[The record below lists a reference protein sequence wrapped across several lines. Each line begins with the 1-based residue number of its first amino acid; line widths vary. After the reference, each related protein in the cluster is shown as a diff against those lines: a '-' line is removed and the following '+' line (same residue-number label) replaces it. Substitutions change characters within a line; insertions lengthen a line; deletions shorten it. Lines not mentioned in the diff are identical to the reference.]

1 MVTKIGRWSATH
13 PLRAIIVW
21 LVVIVT
27 AAVGGSS
34 IGARQATEVDLGVG
48 ESCQST
54 ELIDAAALQQPAVE
68 NFLIAARSGT
78 LDQQQAAAAAS
89 ELAGRLRGLPEVSQV
104 SDPIPAPTGQSLLIT
119 AQIAG
124 NPETADERV
133 QPLRDATAAVQ
144 ESYPELQID
153 QAGPASIRADFFAML
168 DKDVNRA
175 TFLSVPVT
183 LLVLLVAFAALV
195 AAGVP
200 VLLGLS
206 SVFAGIGLWAL
217 ASHLVP
223 DPGMV
228 MHVIVLMGMAV
239 GVDYSL
245 FYLRR
250 VREERIRGRSTT
262 VAVSL
267 AAATSGRAVLVSGVA
282 VTVSMAGL
290 YLANDTVFSAMATG
304 AILTVA
310 VAIVSSLTVLPAI
323 LVKVG
328 DKVDR
333 PRVPVLWR
341 LTGKGPNP
349 RLWSALLRPALRHP
363 VVTFIVATGALL
375 ALAYPMLAISLKT
388 TATDDFPRT
397 LAAMRSYDRI
407 VAEFPSRGITHVV
420 VARVPSGRESAGSAA
435 MDRLS
440 DRIEEDSLFA
450 RDQQPE
456 RRTSTDGRTFL
467 LEVATPYPS
476 DSPEAERALDRLR
489 NDLVPTTIGN
499 IPGAEYAVGGEVASN
514 VDYTDN
520 VAEKLPFVLGAVLL
534 LALVIM
540 AAAFRS
546 IVVALTAILLNLL
559 SIAAAF
565 GALALIFQNSW
576 AEGLLGFESTGH
588 VVAWVP
594 MFLLVVLFG
603 LSMDYHVFVVSR
615 IRESVLAG
623 MSTRDAIADGIT
635 RSAGVVTSAAAVMV
649 SVFAIFAALS
659 FIEMKQIG
667 VGLAIA
673 VIIDATIIR
682 VVVLPSLMSM
692 LGRANWWPSREVKV
706 VPATARTQDPE
717 MLPTG

>member
-1 MVTKIGRWSATH
+1 
-13 PLRAIIVW
+13 
-21 LVVIVT
+21 
-27 AAVGGSS
+27 
-34 IGARQATEVDLGVG
+34 
-48 ESCQST
+48 
-54 ELIDAAALQQPAVE
+54 
-68 NFLIAARSGT
+68 
-78 LDQQQAAAAAS
+78 
-89 ELAGRLRGLPEVSQV
+89 
-104 SDPIPAPTGQSLLIT
+104 
-119 AQIAG
+119 
-124 NPETADERV
+124 
-133 QPLRDATAAVQ
+133 
-144 ESYPELQID
+144 
-153 QAGPASIRADFFAML
+153 
-168 DKDVNRA
+168 
-175 TFLSVPVT
+175 
-183 LLVLLVAFAALV
+183 VL
-195 AAGVP
+195 
-200 VLLGLS
+200 
-206 SVFAGIGLWAL
+206 AGIGVCAL

-223 DPGMV
+223 GPGMV

-456 RRTSTDGRTFL
+456 RR
-467 LEVATPYPS
+467 
-476 DSPEAERALDRLR
+476 
-489 NDLVPTTIGN
+489 
-499 IPGAEYAVGGEVASN
+499 
-514 VDYTDN
+514 
-520 VAEKLPFVLGAVLL
+520 
-534 LALVIM
+534 
-540 AAAFRS
+540 
-546 IVVALTAILLNLL
+546 
-559 SIAAAF
+559 
-565 GALALIFQNSW
+565 
-576 AEGLLGFESTGH
+576 
-588 VVAWVP
+588 
-594 MFLLVVLFG
+594 
-603 LSMDYHVFVVSR
+603 
-615 IRESVLAG
+615 
-623 MSTRDAIADGIT
+623 
-635 RSAGVVTSAAAVMV
+635 
-649 SVFAIFAALS
+649 
-659 FIEMKQIG
+659 
-667 VGLAIA
+667 
-673 VIIDATIIR
+673 
-682 VVVLPSLMSM
+682 
-692 LGRANWWPSREVKV
+692 
-706 VPATARTQDPE
+706 
-717 MLPTG
+717 